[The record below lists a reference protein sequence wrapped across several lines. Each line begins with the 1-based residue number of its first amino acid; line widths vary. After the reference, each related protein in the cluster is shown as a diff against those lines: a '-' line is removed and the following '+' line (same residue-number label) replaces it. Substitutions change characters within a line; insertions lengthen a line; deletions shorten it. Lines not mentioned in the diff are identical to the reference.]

1 MFFNANTL
9 PCITIG
15 ADVWGESGIMTGVIN
30 AGARLLCTS
39 ARGLSW
45 GLCLV
50 LICRGRYGLGGAV
63 LLFILG
69 SNLGGVGRER
79 VLGGEEEGGGVR
91 RGRKKGVVTSRGGQ
105 ERLRAAPGAARSR
118 RGPAYFFIPLV
129 IGPLNSLTWSRTLP
143 KRLHLPC

>member
-1 MFFNANTL
+1 MF
-9 PCITIG
+9 G
-15 ADVWGESGIMTGVIN
+15 S
-30 AGARLLCTS
+30 
-39 ARGLSW
+39 
-45 GLCLV
+45 LCLV
-50 LICRGRYGLGGAV
+50 FVCRGRYGLGGAV

-105 ERLRAAPGAARSR
+105 ERL
-118 RGPAYFFIPLV
+118 GPAYFFIPLV